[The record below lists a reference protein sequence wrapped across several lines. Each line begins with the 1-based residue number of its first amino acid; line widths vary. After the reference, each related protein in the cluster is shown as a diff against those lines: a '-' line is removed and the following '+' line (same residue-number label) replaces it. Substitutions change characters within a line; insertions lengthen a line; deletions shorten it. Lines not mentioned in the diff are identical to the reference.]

1 MEAMDILIEEHRVI
15 ERVLSALE
23 RQTRR
28 LEAGSAVRPGF
39 FQDAAA
45 FFRNFTDGCHHRKE
59 EEPLLTAMM
68 DAGLSNQTGPL
79 AIMLAEH
86 ERGRVYNRAIEKA
99 ALALERGE
107 SAARDDLI
115 RNAREYA
122 ALTRQHIRRE
132 NEFLFPTAGRLI
144 PPRAQKALAAEFER
158 LEHEETG
165 AGAHQK
171 YRRLADAM
179 EKEAFLEGA

>member
-1 MEAMDILIEEHRVI
+1 MEATDILIEEHRII

-23 RQTRR
+23 RHTRR

-39 FQDAAA
+39 FEDATA

-59 EEPLLTAMM
+59 EEAFLMAMM

-86 ERGRVYNRAIEKA
+86 ERGRACNRAIEKA
-99 ALALERGE
+99 ARALERGE

-115 RNAREYA
+115 RNALEYA
-122 ALTRQHIRRE
+122 ALMRQHIRRE
-132 NEFLFPTAGRLI
+132 NEFLFPTADRLI
-144 PPRAQKALAAEFER
+144 PPQAQKALAAEFER
-158 LEHEETG
+158 FERAETG
-165 AGAHQK
+165 AGVHKQ
-171 YRRLADAM
+171 YRNLADAL
-179 EKEAFLEGA
+179 EKEAINPGE

>member
-1 MEAMDILIEEHRVI
+1 MEATDLLIEEHRII
-15 ERVLSALE
+15 ERVHSALE

-28 LEAGSAVRPGF
+28 LESGSAVRPGF
-39 FQDAAA
+39 FQDSTA

-59 EEPLLTAMM
+59 EEWFLMAMM

-99 ALALERGE
+99 ARALECGE
-107 SAARDDLI
+107 IGAREELI
-115 RNAREYA
+115 RNALEYT
-122 ALTRQHIRRE
+122 ALMRQHMRRE
-132 NEFLFPTAGRLI
+132 NEFLFPTAERLI
-144 PPRAQKALAAEFER
+144 SPRAQKALAAEFER
-158 LEHEETG
+158 FEHAETG
-165 AGAHQK
+165 AGIHLK

-179 EKEAFLEGA
+179 EKEASNQGT